1 MNIIKRTYNFQTS
14 NVYLT
19 RSMTPL
25 IPMQMLNSTQRKL
38 CLSVLLQKKY
48 LYTCNNIGTKPT
60 LDEFLQKLFEQ
71 YCIEN
76 RGKEY

>member
-1 MNIIKRTYNFQTS
+1 
-14 NVYLT
+14 
-19 RSMTPL
+19 MTPL
-25 IPMQMLNSTQRKL
+25 IPMQMLNSTQSKL

-76 RGKEY
+76 CGKEY